1 MTRQVSKALLHL
13 LDHDVLGEGFMD
25 TEITGTE
32 RYALARA
39 YNKLSQ
45 GNTILTGF
53 EAELV
58 ERAVENFKGSYTP
71 LEQIQIQ
78 SDMEHIRHVQ
88 WEHTPPAV
96 KRLRARSKHG

>member
-1 MTRQVSKALLHL
+1 MARQVSKALLHI

-39 YNKLSQ
+39 YDKLSQ
-45 GNTILTGF
+45 GNTTLTGF

-58 ERAVENFKGSYTP
+58 ERAVENFQGAYTP
-71 LEQIQIQ
+71 LEQVQIQ
-78 SDMEHIRHVQ
+78 ADMEHIRQVQ
-88 WEHTPPAV
+88 WDHTPPAV
-96 KRLRARSKHG
+96 KRRRMRNHG